1 MSRRIPAPASRYPAS
16 RRPASRRWPRLTVLA
31 VLPAAAAMLA
41 GCSVSSSSTSS
52 PPASS
57 APAASSSAAS
67 SSAAS
72 APASSASPAASG
84 QAITVAIVPKLLGLS
99 VFEANVQGAKQIASS
114 LNETI
119 DYTASV
125 DASGPDQAAVI
136 MGLVHSNHPPQVIAY
151 SANDPTSEVPALE
164 AAAKAGIKV
173 IGFDSDVTASA
184 RSYFIQDTAYPAMA
198 QSLIDAVVAKFGS
211 KGTIGILSSTP
222 DATIQNAWIDA
233 MKTYVASKY
242 PNLKIGPIGYGQSNQ
257 AISQTQA
264 TNLINSNPDLLA
276 LIPIDGDAVPGALAA
291 VQALGKAGKIGVFGI
306 GDPDPN
312 QKYFANGS
320 LTGLFLWNEVQ
331 EGELIA
337 YVARDI
343 YDGTMPAAGG
353 TFTAGSL
360 GTFTVSNS
368 PAPGTIIFSKP
379 LEFTKA
385 NYLQY
390 NF

>member
-1 MSRRIPAPASRYPAS
+1 MSTFTRSAGRWLRFPA
-16 RRPASRRWPRLTVLA
+16 
-31 VLPAAAAMLA
+31 LPATAAVAALVLA
-41 GCSVSSSSTSS
+41 GCSVSNSNSSSSS
-52 PPASS
+52 PAPASS
-57 APAASSSAAS
+57 APATSSSPSSASAAS
-67 SSAAS
+67 TH
-72 APASSASPAASG
+72 
-84 QAITVAIVPKLLGLS
+84 ITVAIVPKLLGLS
-99 VFEANVQGAKQIASS
+99 VFEANVKGAEQVASS

-125 DASGPDQAAVI
+125 DASGPAQAQVI

-184 RSYFIQDTAYPAMA
+184 RLYFIQDTSYPAMA
-198 QSLIDAVVAKFGS
+198 QALIDAVVAKFGS

-222 DATIQNAWIDA
+222 DATIQNAWIGA
-233 MKTYVASKY
+233 MRTYVAQKY

-257 AISQTQA
+257 SISQTQA
-264 TNLINSNPDLLA
+264 TNLINSNPNLLA
-276 LIPIDGDAVPGALAA
+276 LIPIDGAAVPGALAA
-291 VQALGKAGKIGVFGI
+291 VQALGKVGKIGVFGI
-306 GDPDPN
+306 GDPNPN

-331 EGELIA
+331 EGQLIA
-337 YVARDI
+337 YVARDA

-353 TFTAGSL
+353 SFTAGSL
-360 GTFTVSNS
+360 GTFTVTNN
-368 PAPGTIIFSKP
+368 PAPDTIVFSKP

>member
-1 MSRRIPAPASRYPAS
+1 MSTRTTTAT
-16 RRPASRRWPRLTVLA
+16 SRRWPRLTALA
-31 VLPAAAAMLA
+31 ALPAAAAVLA
-41 GCSVSSSSTSS
+41 GCSVTSSSTSS
-52 PPASS
+52 SAATSASAAASS
-57 APAASSSAAS
+57 AATPSAAS
-67 SSAAS
+67 SS
-72 APASSASPAASG
+72 
-84 QAITVAIVPKLLGLS
+84 QQITVAIVPKLLGLS

-119 DYTASV
+119 NYTASV

-136 MGLVHSNHPPQVIAY
+136 LGLVHSNHPPQVIAY

-233 MKTYVASKY
+233 MRTYIASKY

-276 LIPIDGDAVPGALAA
+276 LIPIDGAAVPGALAA

-306 GDPDPN
+306 GDPNPN
-312 QKYFANGS
+312 QKYLANGS

-337 YVARDI
+337 YVARDV
-343 YDGTMPAAGG
+343 YDAAMPAVGG

-360 GTFTVSNS
+360 GAFTVSNS

>member
-1 MSRRIPAPASRYPAS
+1 MSSKVPFARWCSRGILP
-16 RRPASRRWPRLTVLA
+16 LA
-31 VLPAAAAMLA
+31 AVAALALA
-41 GCSVSSSSTSS
+41 GCSVSNGSSSTSS
-52 PPASS
+52 SS
-57 APAASSSAAS
+57 APPSSAAASSGSASAASSAAS
-67 SSAAS
+67 SAS
-72 APASSASPAASG
+72 ASTH
-84 QAITVAIVPKLLGLS
+84 ITVAIVPKLLGLS
-99 VFEANVQGAKQIASS
+99 VFEANVKGAKEVAPS

-136 MGLVHSNHPPQVIAY
+136 MGLVHSNNPPQVIAY

-198 QSLIDAVVAKFGS
+198 QGLIDAVVAKFGS

-222 DATIQNAWIDA
+222 DATIQNAWIGA
-233 MKTYVASKY
+233 MRTYIASKY

-257 AISQTQA
+257 ATSQTQA

-276 LIPIDGDAVPGALAA
+276 LIPIDGAAVPGALAA
-291 VQALGKAGKIGVFGI
+291 VQALGKVGKIGVFGI
-306 GDPDPN
+306 GDPNPN

-320 LTGLFLWNEVQ
+320 LTGLFLWDEVK

-337 YVARDI
+337 YVARMVA
-343 YDGTMPAAGG
+343 DGQMPAAGG
-353 TFTAGSL
+353 SFTAGSL
-360 GTFTVSNS
+360 GTFTVTNS
-368 PAPGTIIFSKP
+368 PAPGTIIFSAP

>member
-1 MSRRIPAPASRYPAS
+1 MSRKVSFVRRYARGGLP
-16 RRPASRRWPRLTVLA
+16 LA
-31 VLPAAAAMLA
+31 AVAALALA
-41 GCSVSSSSTSS
+41 GCSVSNGSSTSPS
-52 PPASS
+52 AS
-57 APAASSSAAS
+57 APAS

-72 APASSASPAASG
+72 AAASSSSSSSASASSASKH
-84 QAITVAIVPKLLGLS
+84 ITVAIVPKLLGLS
-99 VFEANVQGAKQIASS
+99 VFEANVKGARQVAPG

-125 DASGPDQAAVI
+125 DASGPEQAAVI
-136 MGLVHSNHPPQVIAY
+136 MGLVHSNNPPQVIAY

-198 QSLIDAVVAKFGS
+198 QGLIDAVVAKFGA

-222 DATIQNAWIDA
+222 DATIQNAWIGA
-233 MKTYVASKY
+233 MRTYIAQKY

-257 AISQTQA
+257 ATSQTQA

-276 LIPIDGDAVPGALAA
+276 LIPIDGAAVPGALAA
-291 VQALGKAGKIGVFGI
+291 VQALGKVGKIGVFGI
-306 GDPDPN
+306 GDPNPN

-320 LTGLFLWNEVQ
+320 LTGLFLWDEVK

-337 YVARDI
+337 YVARLVA
-343 YDGTMPAAGG
+343 DGQMPAAGG
-353 TFTAGSL
+353 SFTAGSL
-360 GTFTVSNS
+360 GSFTVSDS

>member
-1 MSRRIPAPASRYPAS
+1 MSRKVTFVRWCSRGTLPLA
-16 RRPASRRWPRLTVLA
+16 AVAALA
-31 VLPAAAAMLA
+31 VA
-41 GCSVSSSSTSS
+41 GCSVSNGSSI
-52 PPASS
+52 SS
-57 APAASSSAAS
+57 AT
-67 SSAAS
+67 S
-72 APASSASPAASG
+72 APASSAAASSAG
-84 QAITVAIVPKLLGLS
+84 ASSASSSASAVSSSTHITVAIVPKLLGLS
-99 VFEANVQGAKQIASS
+99 VFEANVKGAEEVAPG
-114 LNETI
+114 LNESI

-136 MGLVHSNHPPQVIAY
+136 MGLVHSNNPPQVIAY

-198 QSLIDAVVAKFGS
+198 QSLINAVVAKFGS

-222 DATIQNAWIDA
+222 DATIQNAWIGA
-233 MKTYVASKY
+233 MRTYIASKY

-257 AISQTQA
+257 ATSQTQA

-276 LIPIDGDAVPGALAA
+276 LIPIDGAAVPGALAA
-291 VQALGKAGKIGVFGI
+291 VQALGKVGKIGVFGI
-306 GDPDPN
+306 GDPNPN

-320 LTGLFLWNEVQ
+320 LTGLFLWNEVG

-337 YVARDI
+337 YVARLVA
-343 YDGTMPAAGG
+343 DGQMPAAGG

-368 PAPGTIIFSKP
+368 PAPGTIIFSAP

>member
-1 MSRRIPAPASRYPAS
+1 MSRFTSAV
-16 RRPASRRWPRLTVLA
+16 RRWPTLTAMPV
-31 VLPAAAAMLA
+31 AAAVVVLA
-41 GCSVSSSSTSS
+41 GCSVTSSTTSS
-52 PPASS
+52 TPPASTT
-57 APAASSSAAS
+57 PAASAAATGSSSAAATS
-67 SSAAS
+67 TH
-72 APASSASPAASG
+72 
-84 QAITVAIVPKLLGLS
+84 ITVAIVPKLLGLS
-99 VFEANVQGAKQIASS
+99 VFEANVKGAKQVAPS
-114 LNETI
+114 LNESI

-125 DASGPDQAAVI
+125 NASGPDQAAVI

-198 QSLIDAVVAKFGS
+198 QALVDAVVGKFGS
-211 KGTIGILSSTP
+211 NGTIGILSSTP
-222 DATIQNAWIDA
+222 DATIQNAWIGA
-233 MKTYVASKY
+233 MRTYIAQKY
-242 PNLKIGPIGYGQSNQ
+242 PHLKIGPIGYGQSNQ
-257 AISQTQA
+257 SVSQTQA
-264 TNLINSNPDLLA
+264 TNLINSNPNLLA
-276 LIPIDGDAVPGALAA
+276 LIPIDGAAVPGALAA
-291 VQALGKAGKIGVFGI
+291 VQALGKVGKIGVFGI
-306 GDPDPN
+306 GDPNPN
-312 QKYFANGS
+312 RKYFANGS

-337 YVARDI
+337 YVARDV

-353 TFTAGSL
+353 SFTAGSL
-360 GTFTVSNS
+360 GTYTVTNT

-379 LEFTKA
+379 LEFTKS

>member
-1 MSRRIPAPASRYPAS
+1 MIRSKQGWRSGS
-16 RRPASRRWPRLTVLA
+16 TLA
-31 VLPAAAAMLA
+31 GVVAAVGAMLIA
-41 GCSVSSSSTSS
+41 GCSVQSSNSSTPSTKAKTSS
-52 PPASS
+52 ET
-57 APAASSSAAS
+57 
-67 SSAAS
+67 
-72 APASSASPAASG
+72 G
-84 QAITVAIVPKLLGLS
+84 KHITVAIVPKLLGLS
-99 VFEANVQGAKQIASS
+99 VFEANVQGAKQVAPS
-114 LNETI
+114 LDETI

-151 SANDPTSEVPALE
+151 SANDPTSEVPALK
-164 AAAKAGIKV
+164 AAMAAGIKV
-173 IGFDSDVTASA
+173 IGFDSDVTPDG
-184 RSYFIQDTAYPAMA
+184 RTYFIQDTAYPAMA
-198 QSLIDAVVAKFGS
+198 ESLINAVVAKFGS

-222 DATIQNAWIDA
+222 DATIQNAWIGA
-233 MKTYVASKY
+233 MRTYISQKY

-291 VQALGKAGKIGVFGI
+291 VETLGKAGKIGVFGI
-306 GDPDPN
+306 GDPNPN
-312 QKYFANGS
+312 RKYFANGS

-337 YVARDI
+337 YVARLFV
-343 YDGTMPAAGG
+343 DGKMPTAGG
-353 TFTAGSL
+353 SFTAGSL
-360 GTFTVSNS
+360 GTFTVTNS

-385 NYLQY
+385 NYMQY

>member
-1 MSRRIPAPASRYPAS
+1 MSGKITISPARRWSRRTLP
-16 RRPASRRWPRLTVLA
+16 LA
-31 VLPAAAAMLA
+31 AVAALALA
-41 GCSVSSSSTSS
+41 GCSVTSSSSTTTA
-52 PPASS
+52 PASS
-57 APAASSSAAS
+57 APAASSSAAVSPSAS
-67 SSAAS
+67 SSSSSLAS
-72 APASSASPAASG
+72 TH
-84 QAITVAIVPKLLGLS
+84 ITVAIVPKLLGLS
-99 VFEANVQGAKQIASS
+99 VFEANVKGAEEAAPG
-114 LNETI
+114 LNESI

-198 QSLIDAVVAKFGS
+198 QSLINAVVAKFGS

-222 DATIQNAWIDA
+222 DATIQNAWIGA
-233 MKTYVASKY
+233 MRTYIAQKY
-242 PNLKIGPIGYGQSNQ
+242 PNLKIGPIGYGQSNES
-257 AISQTQA
+257 ISQTQA

-291 VQALGKAGKIGVFGI
+291 VQALGKDGKIGVFGI
-306 GDPDPN
+306 GDPNPN

-320 LTGLFLWNEVQ
+320 LTGLFLWNEVG

-360 GTFTVSNS
+360 GTYTVSNS
-368 PAPGTIIFSKP
+368 PAPGTIIFSAP

-385 NYLQY
+385 NYLKY